1 METYQSEQEQVEALK
16 NWWRE
21 NAKAVIGGIVIGLGA
36 AFAVWAWRDY
46 HKTQT
51 EKAAVE
57 YGQLV
62 DEIKRGAAREG
73 FERGARLMS
82 EFSDTPYA
90 VLAALVNARLALDNG
105 DVAAAR
111 KQLEWALAH
120 ARETTLQQLARLRLA
135 RVMLEQGEGQ
145 AALKLMSGA
154 EAGGFSAEYAEVQGD
169 IHLALRQPGPARSAY
184 QHALQ
189 ALPAGTDKATLL
201 QMKLDDLGAA
211 DTSAPFTAPTT
222 TPSKP

>member
-21 NAKAVIGGIVIGLGA
+21 NAKAVIGGVVIGLGA
-36 AFAVWAWRDY
+36 VFAVWAWRDY
-46 HKTQT
+46 HQTQSA
-51 EKAAVE
+51 KAAVE
-57 YGQLV
+57 YGQLMADV
-62 DEIKRGAAREG
+62 RRGADREG
-73 FERGARLMS
+73 LERGARIMG
-82 EFSDTPYA
+82 EFSATPYA

-105 DVAAAR
+105 DMAAAR

-135 RVMLEQGEGQ
+135 RVMLEQGEAQ

-169 IHLALRQPGPARSAY
+169 IHLALKQPGPARSAY
-184 QHALQ
+184 QRALQ
-189 ALPAGTDKATLL
+189 SLPAGTDKATLL

-211 DTSAPFTAPTT
+211 DTSAP
-222 TPSKP
+222 SKP

>member
-21 NAKAVIGGIVIGLGA
+21 NARAVIGGAVIGLGA
-36 AFAVWAWRDY
+36 VFAVWAWRDY
-46 HKTQT
+46 HKTQA

-57 YGQLV
+57 YGQLMNEV
-62 DEIKRGAAREG
+62 RRGAAREG
-73 FERGARLMS
+73 FERGARIMG
-82 EFSDTPYA
+82 EFSNTPYA

-105 DVAAAR
+105 DIAAAR

-135 RVMLEQGEGQ
+135 RVMLEQGEAQ

-169 IHLALRQPGPARSAY
+169 IHLALKQPGPARSAW
-184 QHALQ
+184 QRALQ
-189 ALPAGTDKATLL
+189 ALSAGTDKATLL
-201 QMKLDDLGAA
+201 QMKLDDLGAV
-211 DTSAPFTAPTT
+211 DTSAPSTAP
-222 TPSKP
+222 PQP